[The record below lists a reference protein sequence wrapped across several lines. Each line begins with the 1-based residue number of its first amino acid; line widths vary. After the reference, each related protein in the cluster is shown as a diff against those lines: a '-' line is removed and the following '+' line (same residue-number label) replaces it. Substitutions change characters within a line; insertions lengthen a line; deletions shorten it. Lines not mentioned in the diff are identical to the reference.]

1 MSRIDGTNIYRK
13 YEYTVFGNRLPLP
26 ARSVSALHMIIAVSV
41 HGKKLMYFQWTTL
54 NHGR

>member
-41 HGKKLMYFQWTTL
+41 HGK
-54 NHGR
+54 N